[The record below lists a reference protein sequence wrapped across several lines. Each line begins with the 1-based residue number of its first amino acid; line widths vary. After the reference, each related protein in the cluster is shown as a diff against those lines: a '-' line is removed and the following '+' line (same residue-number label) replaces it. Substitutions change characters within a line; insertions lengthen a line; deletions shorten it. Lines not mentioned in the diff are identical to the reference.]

1 LIERWQDE
9 LVTCFRKAKIPLSM
23 VLAQMQAKGSHL
35 QTETAIR
42 FWLWGQV
49 MCPSDAKDLQRIA
62 DILEMPFVRQY
73 HRQID
78 RAARR
83 LRGIHISLARRL
95 NTWLEQEA
103 LSSNRQ
109 SFNAVID
116 EDLGLEFKDFREALM
131 VLTVESIME
140 EEGLF
145 LVSDLGQLKVI
156 H

>member
-1 LIERWQDE
+1 MT
-9 LVTCFRKAKIPLSM
+9 LVACFKKAQMPLSM
-23 VLAQMQAKGSHL
+23 VLSKMQAKGSQL

-62 DILEMPFVRQY
+62 DILEMPFVKQY
-73 HRQID
+73 YSQID

-103 LSSNRQ
+103 LSSNPQ
-109 SFNAVID
+109 AFNAVID
-116 EDLGLEFKDFREALM
+116 EELGLEFKDFREALM
-131 VLTVESIME
+131 ILTVESVIE
-140 EEGLF
+140 EDGLF

-156 H
+156 R